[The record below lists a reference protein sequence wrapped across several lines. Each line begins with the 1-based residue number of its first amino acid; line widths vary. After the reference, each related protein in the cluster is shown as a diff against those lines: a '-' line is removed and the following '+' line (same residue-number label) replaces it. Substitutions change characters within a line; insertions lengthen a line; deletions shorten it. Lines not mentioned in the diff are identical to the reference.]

1 MRLFIRLLIQRT
13 LLGLLLCAYIANLS
27 AQEFAQQ
34 GSSSNPFLAPSPYS
48 GSQQN
53 QRPQTASQA
62 QLYLEQQYSN
72 EQQNLVQL
80 GTPLHQAG
88 SIQTAGLRQDT
99 ARSLPP
105 LYSQNRR
112 QARRQARQIRQVS
125 STQTE
130 YPSAF
135 ETFSEDLD
143 YPGLESMSAPE
154 GSYTESIQELCGGN
168 CWGWTVLPT
177 DLLYTSYLAG
187 PKEPRLALAVLNEKD
202 IGWQMELEAGARV
215 GILRYGTLDDD
226 NVLAGWQLDIEGA
239 GPPRLNIEEDLDLDA
254 ADFRV
259 GVPLTWRQGAYQAK
273 FAYYHTSAHVGD
285 EYLKRHPGFQ
295 RINYV
300 RDAFVL
306 GGGYFIDPDLRL
318 YAEIGYA
325 FNTDGG
331 AKPWELQFGA
341 EFSPADH
348 SGIYGAPFWAIN
360 GYLREEVDWGG
371 NVNFMIGWQWRGD
384 RNNHLLRV
392 GFQYLD
398 GKTMQYSFF
407 QNSERMVGF
416 GTWYDF

>member
-1 MRLFIRLLIQRT
+1 MRLFIRVIIQRT
-13 LLGLLLCAYIANLS
+13 LLGLLLCATSGNLS
-27 AQEFAQQ
+27 AQQAS
-34 GSSSNPFLAPSPYS
+34 GSKPFMAPSPYGGRQES
-48 GSQQN
+48 PRN
-53 QRPQTASQA
+53 QPASQA
-62 QLYLEQQYSN
+62 QVYLEQQYSQK
-72 EQQNLVQL
+72 QQNPVQL
-80 GTPLHQAG
+80 GAPLHQTNPV
-88 SIQTAGLRQDT
+88 QTAGWKQDIT
-99 ARSLPP
+99 QSLPP
-105 LYSQNRR
+105 LYSQNRA
-112 QARRQARQIRQVS
+112 QTRRGQSSHLRQVGAM
-125 STQTE
+125 QTD

-135 ETFSEDLD
+135 EAFSDDLN
-143 YPGLESMSAPE
+143 YPELERMPDPE
-154 GSYTESIQELCGGN
+154 GNYTESIDELCGES

-187 PKEPRLALAVLNEKD
+187 PKEPRMALAVLNEKD

-215 GILRYGTLDDD
+215 GLLRYGSMNDE
-226 NVLAGWQLDIEGA
+226 VLEGWQLDVEGA
-239 GPPRLNIEEDLDLDA
+239 GPPRLNIEEELDLDA

-300 RDAFVL
+300 RDVFVL
-306 GGGYFIDPDLRL
+306 GGGYFVDPDLRL

-331 AKPWELQFGA
+331 AEPWELQFGA
-341 EFSPADH
+341 EFSPAEH
-348 SGIYGAPFWAIN
+348 NGIYGAPFWAIN

-384 RNNHLLRV
+384 RNNHLFRI

>member
-1 MRLFIRLLIQRT
+1 
-13 LLGLLLCAYIANLS
+13 LGLLLCAYCGDLS
-27 AQEFAQQ
+27 AQQAS
-34 GSSSNPFLAPSPYS
+34 GSNPFMAPSPYS
-48 GSQQN
+48 GRQESQSLQ
-53 QRPQTASQA
+53 PASQA
-62 QLYLEQQYSN
+62 QVYLEQQYSN
-72 EQQNLVQL
+72 QQQKRVQL
-80 GTPLHQAG
+80 GSPLHQTDPG
-88 SIQTAGLRQDT
+88 WKQDLT
-99 ARSLPP
+99 QSLPP
-105 LYSQNRR
+105 LYSQNRA
-112 QARRQARQIRQVS
+112 QTRRGQSGSIRQVGA
-125 STQTE
+125 TQTD

-135 ETFSEDLD
+135 EAFSDDQEYPELETRSVSEED
-143 YPGLESMSAPE
+143 YA
-154 GSYTESIQELCGGN
+154 ESIDELCGGN

-187 PKEPRLALAVLNEKD
+187 PKEPRMGLAVLNEKD

-215 GILRYGTLDDD
+215 GILRYGTMDDD

-306 GGGYFIDPDLRL
+306 GGGYFVDPDLRL

-341 EFSPADH
+341 EFSPAEH

-360 GYLREEVDWGG
+360 GYLREEVNWGG
-371 NVNFMIGWQWRGD
+371 NVNFMFGWQWRGD
-384 RNNHLLRV
+384 RNNHLLRI

-398 GKTMQYSFF
+398 GKTMQYSFY